1 MWEFIKDLELEYILL
16 FSIVGLTLFLVIVN
30 VIKTQRALN
39 LIGKRAFVLTEDL
52 LFRDGIDVVDIMIAN
67 TSYVNVEAG
76 ALGFKYKK
84 VLLPLK
90 EESIMIIA
98 RDSHKISIPLDDL
111 RTFVLGSSKRV
122 KRVQIYAEDSLGRRT
137 FRKAKNSMREL
148 RKIMKREKKAARLEA
163 RNVRFET
170 GNYWFFERVGLVFKW
185 MFSPIY
191 KGFRATKNVMNRKL
205 KDREAKLEIKN
216 LERAHQKE
224 MRDLMDQERHEF
236 LKVETEKRILEE
248 RQHAEVEARKNAIE
262 RREQLAKIAEAQKL
276 AEEEKRALE
285 EETVSY
291 EKEMERQKRESM
303 NSLEQETEEKDE
315 EETEEKDEKVAELTE
330 EKEENEVE
338 KTVTEE
344 SKTDKK

>member
-1 MWEFIKDLELEYILL
+1 MWDFINELELEYIIL
-16 FSIVGLTLFLVIVN
+16 FTIVGLTLFLVIVN

-39 LIGKRAFVLTEDL
+39 LIGRRAFILTEDL

-111 RTFVLGSSKRV
+111 RTFVLGNSKRV
-122 KRVQIYAEDSLGRRT
+122 KRVEIYAEDNLGRRT

-148 RKIMKREKKAARLEA
+148 KKIMKSERKAERIEA

-170 GNYWFFERVGLVFKW
+170 GNYRFFERVGLVVKW

-191 KGFRATKNVMNRKL
+191 KAFRGTKNFMNRKL
-205 KDREAKLEIKN
+205 KDRESKLEIKN

-248 RQHAEVEARKNAIE
+248 RQHAEVEARQNAIE
-262 RREQLAKIAEAQKL
+262 RREQLAKIAEAQRI
-276 AEEEKRALE
+276 ADEEKGALE
-285 EETVSY
+285 AESVAY
-291 EKEMERQKRESM
+291 EQEMERQKRESM
-303 NSLEQETEEKDE
+303 NSLEQETEEKEDE
-315 EETEEKDEKVAELTE
+315 EEEKSTEEN
-330 EKEENEVE
+330 EENEVDE
-338 KTVTEE
+338 VDSEE

>member
-1 MWEFIKDLELEYILL
+1 MWEFINELELEYIIL
-16 FSIVGLTLFLVIVN
+16 FTIVGLTLFLVIVN

-39 LIGKRAFVLTEDL
+39 LIGRRAFVLTEDL
-52 LFRDGIDVVDIMIAN
+52 LFRDGMDVVDIMIAN

-122 KRVQIYAEDSLGRRT
+122 KRVEIYAEDSLGRRT

-148 RKIMKREKKAARLEA
+148 KKIMKRERKAARIEA

-170 GNYWFFERVGLVFKW
+170 GNYRFFERVGLIIKW

-191 KGFRATKNVMNRKL
+191 KLCRATKNTMNRKL
-205 KDREAKLEIKN
+205 KDRESKLEIKN

-248 RQHAEVEARKNAIE
+248 RQNTEVEARQNAIE
-262 RREQLAKIAEAQKL
+262 RREQLAKIAEEQEKVD
-276 AEEEKRALE
+276 EEKRILE
-285 EETVSY
+285 DETLAY
-291 EKEMERQKRESM
+291 EREMERQKRESM
-303 NSLEQETEEKDE
+303 NSLKQETEEKEGKEEDE
-315 EETEEKDEKVAELTE
+315 STDEN
-330 EKEENEVE
+330 EENEDDEVDS
-338 KTVTEE
+338 EE
-344 SKTDKK
+344 SKTAKK